1 MEESIL
7 NSVNISSSSVF
18 PDWDVGPEYEI
29 VKQLGSGAY
38 GYVVEAVQKSTG
50 KKVAIKKIK
59 ELFDDIIDAKR
70 ILREI
75 TLLRKIN
82 HPNIVKILDILMP
95 KDLKNFQTIYV
106 VMDFC
111 SSDLKK
117 LFKSP
122 IYLTPLHLQ
131 TLIYNMLCGIKYLH
145 SANVLHRDLKP
156 ANILINE
163 DCSVKICDFGLA
175 RSMEGILDAVN
186 EKTLKNSK
194 DTLKNEIPDED
205 NPINKKMNIIN
216 RKRQLTSHVVTRWY
230 RAPEL
235 ILLERYYDAS
245 IDMWSL
251 GCIAGE
257 LQYMLKDN
265 AACFV
270 DRSPLF
276 PGNSCFPLS
285 PEKVNAIKKSGYPR
299 SNADQLNVIFSI
311 IGTPDPADLE
321 IVTDPKALQYLKSF
335 PDTKKTDLQEMYKG
349 SSSEAIDFI
358 NKLLIF
364 NPKKRM
370 TVDQALAHPY
380 LAKVRDKK
388 KEKLAEESIVLE
400 FEKEEELEEDT
411 LRSLFIAEIE
421 LYHKKKKEKEKK
433 K

>member
-1 MEESIL
+1 MEEIQNVNLSSI
-7 NSVNISSSSVF
+7 SPVF
-18 PDWDVGPEYEI
+18 HDWDVGSDYEI
-29 VKQLGSGAY
+29 QKQLGSGAY
-38 GYVVEAVQKSTG
+38 GYVVEAIQKSTG

-82 HPNIVKILDILMP
+82 HANVVKIVDILTP
-95 KDLKNFQTIYV
+95 KDLKNFQTIYI

-111 SSDLKK
+111 TSDLKK

-122 IYLTPLHLQ
+122 IYLQPLHLQ
-131 TLIYNMLCGIKYLH
+131 TLIYNTLCGIKYLH

-175 RSMEGILDAVN
+175 RSMEGILDPVN
-186 EKTLKNSK
+186 EKSIKNAEMLK
-194 DTLKNEIPDED
+194 TAEIPDED
-205 NPINKKMNIIN
+205 NSINKKMNIIN
-216 RKRQLTSHVVTRWY
+216 RKRQLTTHVVTRWY

-235 ILLERYYDAS
+235 ILLERNYDAS

-257 LQYMLKDN
+257 LQNMLKEN

-270 DRSPLF
+270 DRTPLF

-285 PEKVNAIKKSGYPR
+285 PEKVSAVKKSGYPR
-299 SNADQLNVIFSI
+299 SNTDQMNVIFSI
-311 IGTPDPADLE
+311 LGTPSAEDVE
-321 IVTDPKALQYLKSF
+321 FVSDPKALQYLKSF
-335 PDTKKTDLQEMYKG
+335 PETKKTDIKDLYKG
-349 SSSEAIDFI
+349 SSAEAIDFI
-358 NKLLIF
+358 SKLVVF

-370 TVDQALAHPY
+370 TVDQALSHPY
-380 LAKVRDKK
+380 LGKVRDKK
-388 KEKLAEESIVLE
+388 KEKLAAEAIELE
-400 FEKEEELEEDT
+400 FEKDGELTEEK
-411 LRSLFIAEIE
+411 LRELFIEEIQR
-421 LYHKKKKEKEKK
+421 YHTQSEKK